1 MTSDHLGTSTRSA
14 DPTSAELF
22 QLDRATCLAL
32 LATQDV
38 GRLVVVED
46 GQPHLIPVNYSLVD
60 GSVVFRRD
68 DDGRASTTGPV
79 VFEVDQ
85 LDGRTRS
92 GWSVIARGSAHDLD
106 AEEIGQLGERVTAWA
121 PGLKERWIR
130 IEVDEVTG
138 RLLRGGVT
146 PALDVHG
153 YL

>member
-1 MTSDHLGTSTRSA
+1 MPEDL
-14 DPTSAELF
+14 PSAELF
-22 QLDRATCLAL
+22 QLDRATCMAL
-32 LATQDV
+32 LGTQAV
-38 GRLVVVED
+38 GRLVVVDDD
-46 GQPHLIPVNYSLVD
+46 GPRLIPVNYAVVD
-60 GSVVFRRD
+60 GSIVIRREHD
-68 DDGRASTTGPV
+68 RRSCAAGKV

-85 LDGRTRS
+85 LDERTRS